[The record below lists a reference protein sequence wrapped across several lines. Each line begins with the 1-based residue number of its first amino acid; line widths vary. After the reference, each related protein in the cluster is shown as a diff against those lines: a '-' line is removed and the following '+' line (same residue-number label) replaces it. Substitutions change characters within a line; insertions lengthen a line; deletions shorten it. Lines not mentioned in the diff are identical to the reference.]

1 MFEADLSASW
11 LNLQR
16 ILNFYPLKNLAS
28 NELFLLHL
36 LIRNEGSVTMLYFLA
51 EHFVKLEFLKSI
63 YLRAFLGFVM
73 SFFIVLFVGKPFI
86 KYLKVKKFGEEIRD
100 DGPSSHFSKKGTPTM
115 GGVLIIAAVLLT
127 SLFINDLTNSLIL
140 LVLLSTIMFAAIGF
154 IDDYRKFTVSKKG
167 LAGKKKLLF
176 QGIIG
181 LIIWA
186 YIYFVGL
193 TGRPMV
199 DLSLINPISAY
210 PYYIGAIGMFF
221 LIQIVLMGTSN
232 AVNITDGLDGLAIM
246 PMIICSTILGVI
258 AYFTGHTELSSHL
271 HLFYTVGSG
280 ELSVFLSAVTGAGLG
295 FLWYNCYP
303 AQIFM
308 GDTGS
313 LTLGGILGVIAI
325 ILKQELM
332 LPILGFIFVL
342 EALSVILQVGSF
354 KLRGKRIFK
363 MAPIHHHFELMGI
376 PESKVTLRFWVA
388 TLIFGII
395 ALGTIKMRGIL

>member
-1 MFEADLSASW
+1 
-11 LNLQR
+11 
-16 ILNFYPLKNLAS
+16 
-28 NELFLLHL
+28 
-36 LIRNEGSVTMLYFLA
+36 MLYFLA
-51 EHFVKLEFLKSI
+51 KYFAELEFLKSI
-63 YLRAFLGFVM
+63 YLRTFLAFVI
-73 SFFIVLFVGKPFI
+73 SFCIVLFAGKPFI

-115 GGVLIIAAVLLT
+115 GGVLIIASVLLT
-127 SLFINDLTNSLIL
+127 SLLINDLANKLIL
-140 LVLLSTIMFAAIGF
+140 LVLVSMLMFAAIGF

-176 QGIIG
+176 QGTIG
-181 LIIWA
+181 LMVWA
-186 YIYFVGL
+186 YLYYIGF
-193 TGRPMV
+193 TGRPMIDFSV
-199 DLSLINPISAY
+199 INPISAH
-210 PYYIGAIGMFF
+210 PYYIGAIGMFI
-221 LIQIVLMGTSN
+221 LIQLILMGTSN

-246 PMIICSTILGVI
+246 PMIICSTILGVV

-271 HLFYTVGSG
+271 HLFYTIGSG
-280 ELSVFLSAVTGAGLG
+280 ELSVFLAAVTGAGLG

-313 LTLGGILGVIAI
+313 LTLGGILGVIGI
-325 ILKQELM
+325 ILKQELL

-363 MAPIHHHFELMGI
+363 MAPIHHHFELMNI
-376 PESKVTLRFWVA
+376 PESKVTLRFWIA

>member
-1 MFEADLSASW
+1 
-11 LNLQR
+11 
-16 ILNFYPLKNLAS
+16 
-28 NELFLLHL
+28 
-36 LIRNEGSVTMLYFLA
+36 MLYFLA
-51 EHFVKLEFLKSI
+51 EYFAEIEFLKSI
-63 YLRAFLGFVM
+63 YLRTFLAFVI
-73 SFFIVLFVGKPFI
+73 SFCIVLFAGKPFI

-115 GGVLIIAAVLLT
+115 GGVLIIASVLLT
-127 SLFINDLTNSLIL
+127 SLLINDLANKLIL
-140 LVLLSTIMFAAIGF
+140 LVLVSMLMFAAIGF

-176 QGIIG
+176 QGTIG
-181 LIIWA
+181 LMVWA
-186 YIYFVGL
+186 YLYYIGF
-193 TGRPMV
+193 TGRPMIDFSV
-199 DLSLINPISAY
+199 INPISAH
-210 PYYIGAIGMFF
+210 PYYIGAIGMFI
-221 LIQIVLMGTSN
+221 LIQLILMGTSN

-246 PMIICSTILGVI
+246 PMIICSTILGVV

-271 HLFYTVGSG
+271 HLFYTIGSG
-280 ELSVFLSAVTGAGLG
+280 ELSVFLAAVTGAGLG

-313 LTLGGILGVIAI
+313 LTLGGILGVIGI
-325 ILKQELM
+325 ILKQELL

-363 MAPIHHHFELMGI
+363 MAPIHHHFELMNI
-376 PESKVTLRFWVA
+376 PESKVTLRFWIA

>member
-1 MFEADLSASW
+1 
-11 LNLQR
+11 
-16 ILNFYPLKNLAS
+16 
-28 NELFLLHL
+28 
-36 LIRNEGSVTMLYFLA
+36 MLYFLA
-51 EHFVKLEFLKSI
+51 EHLAKLEFLKSI
-63 YLRAFLGFVM
+63 YLRAFLGFVI
-73 SFFIVLFVGKPFI
+73 SFCIVLFAGRPFI
-86 KYLKVKKFGEEIRD
+86 KYLKIKKFGEEIRD

-127 SLFINDLTNSLIL
+127 SLFINDLTNTLIL
-140 LVLLSTIMFAAIGF
+140 LVLLSMLMFAGIGF

-176 QGIIG
+176 QGVIG

-186 YIYFVGL
+186 YIYFIGL

-376 PESKVTLRFWVA
+376 PESKVTMRFWIG

>member
-1 MFEADLSASW
+1 
-11 LNLQR
+11 
-16 ILNFYPLKNLAS
+16 
-28 NELFLLHL
+28 
-36 LIRNEGSVTMLYFLA
+36 MLYFLA

-63 YLRAFLGFVM
+63 YLRAFLAFVI

>member
-1 MFEADLSASW
+1 
-11 LNLQR
+11 
-16 ILNFYPLKNLAS
+16 
-28 NELFLLHL
+28 
-36 LIRNEGSVTMLYFLA
+36 MLYFLTKYFA
-51 EHFVKLEFLKSI
+51 EIEFLRSI
-63 YLRAFLGFVM
+63 YLRTFLAFVI
-73 SFFIVLFVGKPFI
+73 SFCIVLFAGKPFI

-115 GGVLIIAAVLLT
+115 GGVLIIASVLLT
-127 SLFINDLTNSLIL
+127 SLLINDLANKLIL
-140 LVLLSTIMFAAIGF
+140 LVLVSMLMFAAIGF

-176 QGIIG
+176 QGTIG
-181 LIIWA
+181 LMVWA
-186 YIYFVGL
+186 YLYYIGF
-193 TGRPMV
+193 TGRPMIDFSV
-199 DLSLINPISAY
+199 INPISAH
-210 PYYIGAIGMFF
+210 PYYIGAIGMFV
-221 LIQIVLMGTSN
+221 LIQLILMGTSN

-246 PMIICSTILGVI
+246 PMIICSTILGVV

-280 ELSVFLSAVTGAGLG
+280 ELSVFLAAVTGAGLG

-313 LTLGGILGVIAI
+313 LTLGGILGVIGI
-325 ILKQELM
+325 ILKQELL

-363 MAPIHHHFELMGI
+363 MAPIHHHFELMNI
-376 PESKVTLRFWVA
+376 PESKVTLRFWIA

>member
-1 MFEADLSASW
+1 
-11 LNLQR
+11 
-16 ILNFYPLKNLAS
+16 
-28 NELFLLHL
+28 
-36 LIRNEGSVTMLYFLA
+36 MLYFLA
-51 EHFVKLEFLKSI
+51 EYFAELEFLKSI
-63 YLRAFLGFVM
+63 YLRTFLAFVI
-73 SFFIVLFVGKPFI
+73 SFCIVLFAGKPFI

-115 GGVLIIAAVLLT
+115 GGVLIIASVLLT
-127 SLFINDLTNSLIL
+127 SLLINDLANKLIL
-140 LVLLSTIMFAAIGF
+140 LVLVSMLMFAAIGF

-176 QGIIG
+176 QGTIG
-181 LIIWA
+181 LMVWA
-186 YIYFVGL
+186 YLYYIGF
-193 TGRPMV
+193 TGRTMIDFSV
-199 DLSLINPISAY
+199 INPISAH
-210 PYYIGAIGMFF
+210 PYYIGAIGMFI
-221 LIQIVLMGTSN
+221 LIQLILMGTSN

-246 PMIICSTILGVI
+246 PMIICSTILGVV

-271 HLFYTVGSG
+271 HLFYTIGSG
-280 ELSVFLSAVTGAGLG
+280 ELSVFLAAVTGAGLG

-313 LTLGGILGVIAI
+313 LTLGGILGVIGI
-325 ILKQELM
+325 ILKQELL

-363 MAPIHHHFELMGI
+363 MAPIHHHFELMNI
-376 PESKVTLRFWVA
+376 PESKVTLRFWIA